1 MKKPSDP
8 TESWDAER
16 EKIIGLGE
24 RSLRKTYYPELQQK
38 LDELERFRSLLDQS
52 NDCIF
57 LLKIPSL
64 SFVDVN
70 ESACRQL
77 GCTRQELLSGFLEK
91 IVPEEALIRIRELVA
106 YGHAE
111 GRDQDTIGTELYRCS
126 GEGLPME
133 ITIRLVRFQGEL
145 YGVAVARDITERK
158 RAEKALLENFRLLR
172 EMELAR
178 QIQLSLLPAAPP
190 ELAGVSIAGCCLP
203 ATHVGGDYF
212 DYYRRDDD
220 VVDMV
225 VADVS
230 GHSFG
235 AALMMAEARSVLR
248 AQVHSFTGTGDI
260 LTSLNDVLHEDL
272 SQAELFITM
281 FYVKYDTTT
290 RILSYSNAGHVSPL
304 LSRHSSREKCCE
316 LDADGLIL
324 GISKG
329 VSFEEK
335 QLQLEKGDVL
345 ILYTDG
351 ITEAESDAGEQ
362 FGLARLCGTIG
373 AHNSEAP
380 QKIID
385 AVLREVSAF
394 TTDAPPKDDMTMI
407 VMKVV

>member
-8 TESWDAER
+8 SGSWDAER

-64 SFVDVN
+64 SLVDVN

-77 GCTRQELLSGFLEK
+77 GCTRQELLSTHLER
-91 IVPEEALIRIRELVA
+91 IVPKAALIRIRELVA
-106 YGHAE
+106 FGHAE
-111 GRDQDTIGTELYRCS
+111 GRDQDTITTELYKCS
-126 GEGLPME
+126 GEGLPVE
-133 ITIRLVRFQGEL
+133 ITIRVVRFHGEL

-158 RAEKALLENFRLLR
+158 QAEKALLENSRLLR

-190 ELAGVSIAGCCLP
+190 ELPGVRLSGCCIP
-203 ATHVGGDYF
+203 ATHVGGDYY
-212 DYYRRDDD
+212 DYYRREDC

-248 AQVHSFTGTGDI
+248 AQVYPSTGTGDI
-260 LTSLNDVLHEDL
+260 LAAINDILYEDL

-281 FYVKYDTTT
+281 FYVKYDAATH
-290 RILSYSNAGHVSPL
+290 ILSYSNAGHVSPL
-304 LSRHSSREKCCE
+304 LFRRSSGEVCRE

-324 GISKG
+324 GIRKG
-329 VSFEEK
+329 LAFEEK
-335 QLQLEKGDVL
+335 QLRMEAGDVL

-351 ITEAESDAGEQ
+351 ITEAESGSGEQ
-362 FGLARLCGTIG
+362 FGIARLCSLIG
-373 AHNSEAP
+373 AHNAESP
-380 QKIID
+380 QTIID
-385 AVLREVSAF
+385 AVLREVSVF
-394 TTDAPPKDDMTMI
+394 TGGAPSMDDMTMI
-407 VMKVV
+407 VMKVE